1 MEELFELKRH
11 VEQGRYAEALVLI
24 GEMEEM
30 SRDDKI
36 NKIESFFEILLL
48 HLIKINAE
56 NRSTRS
62 WEVSIRNAVRA
73 ILRCNRRRKAGGYYL
88 AESEL
93 MDMIE
98 DAYEAALDRA
108 SLEAFEG
115 MFDSHEIEKR
125 VDAKE
130 IKEKALELVVAAQTR
145 N

>member
-1 MEELFELKRH
+1 MEELFELKSH
-11 VEQGRYAEALVLI
+11 VEQGRYAEALTLI

-73 ILRCNRRRKAGGYYL
+73 IVRSNKRRKSGGYYL
-88 AESEL
+88 SAVEL
-93 MDMIE
+93 MEMLE

-115 MFDSHEIEKR
+115 MFDTHEIEKR
-125 VDAKE
+125 VDAQE